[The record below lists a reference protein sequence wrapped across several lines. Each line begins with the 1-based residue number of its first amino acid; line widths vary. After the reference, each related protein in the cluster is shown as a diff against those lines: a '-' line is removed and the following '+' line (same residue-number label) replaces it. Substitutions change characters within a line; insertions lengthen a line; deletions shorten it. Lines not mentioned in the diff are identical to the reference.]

1 MRRELASDSAHADPG
16 SVLSLKINSVFRGGS
31 EVLRGVNL
39 EIMRRETVAL
49 VGPSGIGKSTL
60 LMIVAG
66 ILHGFRGRVSLQGS
80 QAMVFQEPRLLP
92 WRTLT
97 QNLTVAT
104 GTSQDKAL
112 ALLADAGLDGRGDD
126 YPGELSLGQA
136 RRVAIVRAFAANPD
150 LLLMD
155 EPFASLD
162 SEAIDK
168 MMRLFVRLRERT
180 GIATLFVTHIEDE
193 AKRLASRI
201 VALGGTPAGIVG
213 ERQNMGAYFH
223 SSASG
228 VTALG
233 S

>member
-1 MRRELASDSAHADPG
+1 MVSGDAVAPG
-16 SVLSLKINSVFRGGS
+16 PVLSLDIQSVSRGES
-31 EVLRGVNL
+31 EVLRNIRL
-39 EIMRRETVAL
+39 EILRGETVAL

-60 LMIVAG
+60 LMVVAG
-66 ILHGFRGRVSLQGS
+66 LLPNFQGRLSLTGS
-80 QAMVFQEPRLLP
+80 QAIVFQEPRLLP
-92 WRTLT
+92 WRTLV
-97 QNLTVAT
+97 QNLMIAT
-104 GTSQDKAL
+104 GTSRSKAL
-112 ALLADAGLDGRGDD
+112 ALLADAGLAGRSDD

-136 RRVAIVRAFAANPD
+136 RRVAIIRAFAAKPD

-162 SEAIDK
+162 PEAVEK

-180 GIATLFVTHIEDE
+180 GIAALFVTHVDEE

-201 VALGGTPAGIVG
+201 VTLGGAPAGIVG

-228 VTALG
+228 VTASG